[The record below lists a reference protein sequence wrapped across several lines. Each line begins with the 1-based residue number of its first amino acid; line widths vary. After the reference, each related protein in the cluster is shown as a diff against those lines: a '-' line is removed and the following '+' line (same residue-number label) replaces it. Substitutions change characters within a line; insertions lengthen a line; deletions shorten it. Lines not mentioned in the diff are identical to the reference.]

1 MLPLLDDRLHLKK
14 LRHHMSLSR
23 DIDNQRI
30 LQCDWT
36 GGATSLTQSK
46 VVVSYPTLITSMQ
59 KIFQGID

>member
-1 MLPLLDDRLHLKK
+1 
-14 LRHHMSLSR
+14 MSLSR
-23 DIDNQRI
+23 DIDYQRI

-59 KIFQGID
+59 KILQGID